1 MPIITLP
8 DGSKK
13 VFEKSVTILEIAQSI
28 GAGLAKATIAGKVND
43 VLLDA
48 TIPINKD
55 SKVVIITSKD
65 KEGIEII
72 RHSFAHLIGHAVKQI
87 YSDIKMA
94 IGPVIEDGFYYD
106 IFSEYRFTPE
116 DLIKIENRINQLI
129 KTNYDVEILQV
140 SKEEAIKTFKERDE
154 TFKLRIIEEISEE
167 GLINLYKHEE
177 YIDMCRGPHV
187 PNTRHLRHFKL
198 LKLSGSYWRGNS
210 ENESLQRI
218 YGTAWA
224 KEKELNDYLTRI
236 EEAEKRD
243 HRKLGKKHSL
253 FHIQEE
259 SPGMIFWHPNG
270 WTIYQVLEKYIR
282 EILKKNDYLEIKTP
296 QAVDKSLWEK
306 SGHWEKFRDDMFTTA
321 SENRTYAIK
330 PMNCPCHIQV
340 FNQGLK
346 SYKDLPIRLA
356 EFGSCH
362 RNEPSGAL
370 HGLMR
375 VRNFTQDDAHI
386 FCAEEQIQ
394 EEVSTFIDLVFE
406 VYKTFGFDEI
416 IIKLS
421 TRPEKRVGSEEIWDK
436 SEEALTKALDNKNLK
451 WELQPG
457 EGAFYGP
464 KIEFSLKDCLN
475 RVWQCGTIQV
485 DFSMPIRLDATYVD
499 IDNEKRNPVMLHRAI
514 LGSFERFIGILIEQY
529 EAKFPI
535 WLAPYQII
543 LLSITDR
550 NIEKCLKFNELINN
564 NGYRSKVDIRNEK
577 IGYKIREATLGR
589 VPLIAV
595 IGDKEE
601 EIDSVAL
608 RALDGTNL
616 GIFDLPNLYKL
627 MDELIEKKG
636 RTE

>member
-106 IFSEYRFTPE
+106 IFSKYRFTPE
-116 DLIKIENRINQLI
+116 DLIKIENRINKLI
-129 KTNYDVEILQV
+129 KTNYEVEILQV

-154 TFKLRIIEEISEE
+154 TFKLRIIEEIPED

-224 KEKELNDYLTRI
+224 KEKELNDYLIRI

-386 FCAEEQIQ
+386 FCTEEQIQ

-436 SEEALTKALDNKNLK
+436 SEDALTKALDNKNLK

-564 NGYRSKVDIRNEK
+564 NGYRSKVDVRNEK

>member
-116 DLIKIENRINQLI
+116 DLIKIENRINKLI

-154 TFKLRIIEEISEE
+154 TFKLRIIEEIPEE

-224 KEKELNDYLTRI
+224 KEKELKDYLTRI

-386 FCAEEQIQ
+386 FCTEEQIQ

-464 KIEFSLKDCLN
+464 KIEFSLKDCLS

-564 NGYRSKVDIRNEK
+564 NGYRSKVDVRNEK

-608 RALDGTNL
+608 RALDATNL

>member
-13 VFEKSVTILEIAQSI
+13 VYEKSVTILEIAQSI
-28 GAGLAKATIAGKVND
+28 GAGLARATIAGKVND

-116 DLIKIENRINQLI
+116 DLIKIENRINKLI
-129 KTNYDVEILQV
+129 KTDYDVEILQV

-154 TFKLRIIEEISEE
+154 TFKLRIIEGIPEE

-224 KEKELNDYLTRI
+224 KEKELKDYLTRI

-270 WTIYQVLEKYIR
+270 WAIYQVLEKYIR
-282 EILKKNDYLEIKTP
+282 GILKKNDYLEIKTP

-386 FCAEEQIQ
+386 FCTEEQIQ

-451 WELQPG
+451 WDLQPG

-499 IDNEKRNPVMLHRAI
+499 LDNEKRNPVMLHRAI

-535 WLAPYQII
+535 WLAPHQII

-550 NIEKCLKFNELINN
+550 NIEKCLEFNELINN

-608 RALDGTNL
+608 RALNGKNL
-616 GIFDLPNLYKL
+616 GIFNLPNLFKL

>member
-116 DLIKIENRINQLI
+116 DLIKIENRINKLI

-154 TFKLRIIEEISEE
+154 TFKLRIIEEIPEE

-386 FCAEEQIQ
+386 FCTEEQIQ

-421 TRPEKRVGSEEIWDK
+421 TRPEKRVGSEDIWDK

-485 DFSMPIRLDATYVD
+485 DFSMPIRLNATYVD

-550 NIEKCLKFNELINN
+550 NIDKCLEFNELINN
-564 NGYRSKVDIRNEK
+564 SGYRSKVDVRNEK

-608 RALDGTNL
+608 RALNGKNL
-616 GIFDLPNLYKL
+616 GVFNLPNLFKL
-627 MDELIEKKG
+627 MDEQIEKKG